1 VVNVESAITGAVD
14 KPARMASAP
23 GKGAHSAFKGT
34 REMIFTADG
43 IPHETPVYEG
53 ALLGAG
59 DRITGPAV
67 IQEVTTT
74 IVIEPGWMA
83 ELDASAVY
91 VVTMAA
97 DVATPQ
103 RAARTVEVA

>member
-1 VVNVESAITGAVD
+1 MNVESAITGAVD
-14 KPARMASAP
+14 KPARMTSAP
-23 GKGAHSAFKGT
+23 GKGAHSALKGT

-53 ALLGAG
+53 AQLGAG

-91 VVTMAA
+91 VVTAA
-97 DVATPQ
+97 TDTAQPQ
-103 RAARTVEVA
+103 RITRTVEVA